1 MNNKLLE
8 ISEQILQQLLHFKE
22 INPEFTFSLRQRNS
36 VQSKGEKRLEIGQWF
51 QGSDYIY
58 VPLFKRGDNNRK
70 IKTIGFVIKFDNE
83 FISNYI
89 EISFKANNFSEAE
102 MSFHRKLAEFIG
114 LQLNEHNHGVWYFE
128 NQIKYINN
136 LDFYLNDFRNH
147 ALTLLEE
154 LNIKN
159 DYIISEENFQSDL
172 AKIQRI
178 RNNIYQMQSNITKY
192 KNLLNHKKQI
202 ILQGPPGTG
211 KTRLANQLA
220 QALIGD
226 QGKDDQIEIVQFH
239 PNFAYEDFVEG
250 LKAEAHG
257 SQVVY
262 KTEDGIFKSFCK
274 KALVS
279 CLNQT
284 NVTSQNTS
292 LETHYVSWLRELE
305 KEKPFCQTK
314 YGSSIIFLEQTDQ
327 GLSIRYEFKNN
338 QKLEPAT
345 SVYPILKE
353 KLFRLLSEDVN
364 PHTITNIKTD
374 IKPIIGS
381 LAGEYFAVYRHFYDY
396 LKTNNVELQELSDE
410 ELNFDEALSLFKEP
424 SNRVELEKQ
433 KTYVLIIDEMNRAN
447 LSTVLGELISLMEDG
462 KRLGSDES
470 MTVRLPYSKES
481 FAIPNNVYMIGT
493 MNTADR
499 SVSQIDYAIRRRF
512 AFVDVL
518 PTDLTND
525 TSVKFDA
532 GLFKEVSKL
541 FVGEGNHLSAEF
553 KAHQVQLGHS
563 YFIKKTDNKETMQMR
578 LDYEIKPILHEYV
591 NDGILKQSAV
601 AEIEKLQ
608 CSE

>member
-1 MNNKLLE
+1 MSEFVNPTLNTKLLE
-8 ISEQILQQLLHFKE
+8 TYSTKPNKQAGQGKPFKHSSYVLTGVNLNKKLGNEIFLKFEFGNLLEKPNFNLNLDINFSSSKPKVFKGNRDE
-22 INPEFTFSLRQRNS
+22 IYANTYVEFPLDENFP
-36 VQSKGEKRLEIGQWF
+36 
-51 QGSDYIY
+51 SDYQGLID
-58 VPLFKRGDNNRK
+58 L
-70 IKTIGFVIKFDNE
+70 IKPE
-83 FISNYI
+83 L
-89 EISFKANNFSEAE
+89 E
-102 MSFHRKLAEFIG
+102 
-114 LQLNEHNHGVWYFE
+114 
-128 NQIKYINN
+128 
-136 LDFYLNDFRNH
+136 
-147 ALTLLEE
+147 LL
-154 LNIKN
+154 
-159 DYIISEENFQSDL
+159 
-172 AKIQRI
+172 
-178 RNNIYQMQSNITKY
+178 Y
-192 KNLLNHKKQI
+192 KKLLNYNFMIYNVKMLDLLQFKKQI

-220 QALIGD
+220 KALIGD
-226 QGKDDQIEIVQFH
+226 QGKDDQIVIVQFH

-284 NVTSQNTS
+284 NVTSQNIS

-424 SNRVELEKQ
+424 SNRVEIEKQ
-433 KTYVLIIDEMNRAN
+433 KTYVIIIDEMNRAN
-447 LSTVLGELISLMEDG
+447 LSTVFGELISLMEDG
-462 KRLGSDES
+462 KRLGSDEA

-578 LDYEIKPILHEYV
+578 LDYEIKPILREYV
-591 NDGILKQSAV
+591 NDGILKQTAV
-601 AEIEKLQ
+601 EEIEKLQ